1 VFFVANI
8 VKVAVQRGALSQSTL
23 VPTKIVLR
31 NNFVAL
37 KLWGFIGYG
46 DNGII

>member
-1 VFFVANI
+1 MGNVL
-8 VKVAVQRGALSQSTL
+8 QPCPHGALSQSTL